1 MKLGNLSKMTYLVD
15 RPRLSIGLPI
25 TSRLFLANLLPPGAL
40 SFCEFICESLKHT
53 MSCFSSMAGAIG
65 MFTIAASLVK
75 IAVVTLHK
83 SHLDLHSRARK
94 KSPLPS
100 FLYLNGFSE
109 SGL

>member
-1 MKLGNLSKMTYLVD
+1 MKLGNLSKMTCLVE
-15 RPRLSIGLPI
+15 RPGLSIGLPI
-25 TSRLFLANLLPPGAL
+25 TSQLFLANLLPPGAL

-83 SHLDLHSRARK
+83 SHLDLHSPARK

-100 FLYLNGFSE
+100 FLYFIGFSE